1 MMVRAPYGVI
11 NDRDFPATPGMKPV
25 LFRCARSIAG
35 KARSMYGDYL
45 PCAVCGTLPLSG
57 DELRIERELA
67 LTALAAVADGVIRG
81 DAAGRVRFCNEAALR
96 LLGCA
101 ADTVLDQPFDQ
112 VVQFESGLESGPE
125 SGLGPMQQL
134 LRGGAVDS
142 MPLHGRLRTAGGRLL
157 PVEGLL
163 RPVRDGAGAL
173 IGCILVLRDL
183 SQTQAL
189 ARQLLHQAS
198 HDPLTGLPNRNRFEE
213 QLTAMLAAARGSG
226 EVHAMLHLDLDRF
239 TVINDTCGHR
249 EADRLLQLVAREL
262 LSRLRS
268 DDILARIGD
277 DKFGVILNGCGPEPA
292 MLKAAAL
299 VEAIERARFQVGG
312 RSFHLTLSAGVT
324 GIDRN
329 VADARQLL
337 IQADT
342 ACYVAKRLG
351 GNRAQLY
358 RSGDHEVSRT
368 RNDMEWVAR
377 IEHALDENRIELHAQ
392 RIVPLDG
399 GSAPCYELLVRLR
412 LPDGS
417 VAMPGA
423 FLPAAQH
430 FGLMDRIERCV
441 VRQALDQLERL
452 QSSAEFGYLSINLS
466 GNSLSDGGFTAFV
479 LRELEQRATPPERV
493 RFEITET
500 AALGETAAAREF
512 IAAMH
517 RRGYKILLDD
527 FGTGFTSFGYLKSLG
542 ANGLKVDQSFTRNL
556 ADDVVNQTIVESIC
570 KIGSRLGLE
579 IIAEGV
585 EDEVTL
591 QALRSLGVRHAQGW
605 LFHRPEPLE
614 KVLS

>member
-1 MMVRAPYGVI
+1 
-11 NDRDFPATPGMKPV
+11 
-25 LFRCARSIAG
+25 
-35 KARSMYGDYL
+35 
-45 PCAVCGTLPLSG
+45 
-57 DELRIERELA
+57 
-67 LTALAAVADGVIRG
+67 
-81 DAAGRVRFCNEAALR
+81 
-96 LLGCA
+96 
-101 ADTVLDQPFDQ
+101 
-112 VVQFESGLESGPE
+112 
-125 SGLGPMQQL
+125 
-134 LRGGAVDS
+134 
-142 MPLHGRLRTAGGRLL
+142 
-157 PVEGLL
+157 
-163 RPVRDGAGAL
+163 
-173 IGCILVLRDL
+173 
-183 SQTQAL
+183 
-189 ARQLLHQAS
+189 
-198 HDPLTGLPNRNRFEE
+198 
-213 QLTAMLAAARGSG
+213 
-226 EVHAMLHLDLDRF
+226 
-239 TVINDTCGHR
+239 
-249 EADRLLQLVAREL
+249 
-262 LSRLRS
+262 
-268 DDILARIGD
+268 
-277 DKFGVILNGCGPEPA
+277 
-292 MLKAAAL
+292 
-299 VEAIERARFQVGG
+299 
-312 RSFHLTLSAGVT
+312 
-324 GIDRN
+324 
-329 VADARQLL
+329 
-337 IQADT
+337 
-342 ACYVAKRLG
+342 
-351 GNRAQLY
+351 
-358 RSGDHEVSRT
+358 
-368 RNDMEWVAR
+368 
-377 IEHALDENRIELHAQ
+377 
-392 RIVPLDG
+392 VPLDG

-466 GNSLSDGGFTAFV
+466 GNSLSDGGFTAFL

>member
-1 MMVRAPYGVI
+1 
-11 NDRDFPATPGMKPV
+11 
-25 LFRCARSIAG
+25 
-35 KARSMYGDYL
+35 MYGDHL
-45 PCAVCGTLPLSG
+45 PCAACGSLPLSG

-67 LTALAAVADGVIRG
+67 LVALAAVADGVIRS
-81 DAAGRVRFCNEAALR
+81 DAEGRVRFCNEAALR
-96 LLGCA
+96 LLGLG
-101 ADTVLDQPFDQ
+101 ADAVLNQPLDQ
-112 VVQFESGLESGPE
+112 VVRLEAEGAGSAPPGRPPRSDAAE
-125 SGLGPMQQL
+125 TL
-134 LRGGAVDS
+134 LQ
-142 MPLHGRLRTAGGRLL
+142 GRLRTGGGDPL
-157 PVEGLL
+157 PVEGVL
-163 RPVRDGAGAL
+163 RPVRGSAGTL
-173 IGCILVLRDL
+173 LGSVLVLRDL
-183 SQTQAL
+183 SQNQAL

-213 QLTAMLAAARGSG
+213 QLTAMLATARSSG

-239 TVINDTCGHR
+239 TVINDTRGHR

-262 LSRLRS
+262 LSRLRP

-277 DKFGVILNGCGPEPA
+277 DKFGVILSGCGAEA
-292 MLKAAAL
+292 ALLKATAL
-299 VEAIERARFQVGG
+299 VEAIERARFQVGEH
-312 RSFHLTLSAGVT
+312 SFHLTLSAGVT
-324 GIDRN
+324 GIDRG

-377 IEHALDENRIELHAQ
+377 IEQALDQDRLELHAQ

-417 VAMPGA
+417 VATPGA

-452 QSSAEFGYLSINLS
+452 QRSAEFGYLSINLS
-466 GNSLSDGGFTAFV
+466 GNSLSDAGFTAFL

-500 AALGETAAAREF
+500 AALGETAAARDF

-517 RRGYKILLDD
+517 SRGYKILLDD

-556 ADDVVNQTIVESIC
+556 AADAVNQAIVESIC
-570 KIGSRLGLE
+570 KIGSSLGLE

-614 KVLS
+614 SVLQVV